1 MAQFNV
7 KANVSISCG
16 TANATIK
23 YTLDGTEPSAS
34 VGEVYSSQFTLYKNT
49 TVKAIAIKD
58 GLLDSDIASNDITVK
73 IPFESSYI
81 QATDNGDSIVYT
93 LTEAAKT
100 MLNNYGSSTR
110 VKFASGGTV
119 FGEMEIA
126 GSYTLT
132 ENKSFTIY
140 VTSSNN
146 VNSDSIEY
154 TVSTLKVKTPIITV
168 V

>member
-7 KANVSISCG
+7 KATVSITCG
-16 TANATIK
+16 TANANIK
-23 YTLDGTEPSAS
+23 YTLDGTAPSAS
-34 VGEVYSSQFTLYKNT
+34 NGQVYSSQFTLYKNA

-73 IPFESSYI
+73 IPFESAYI

-100 MLNNYGSSTR
+100 ILNNYGSSTR
-110 VKFASGGTV
+110 VKFASDGTA
-119 FGEMEIA
+119 FGEMGIT

-140 VTSSNN
+140 VTSDNN
-146 VNSDSIEY
+146 VNSDSVEY
-154 TVSTLKVKTPIITV
+154 TVATLKVKTPTITV
-168 V
+168 A

>member
-1 MAQFNV
+1 MAQFNE
-7 KANVSISCG
+7 KATVSITCG
-16 TANATIK
+16 TANASIK
-23 YTLDGTEPSAS
+23 YTLDGTAPSAS
-34 VGEVYSSQFTLYKNT
+34 NGQVYSSQFTLYKNA

-100 MLNNYGSSTR
+100 ILNNYGSSTR
-110 VKFASGGTV
+110 VKFASDGTA
-119 FGEMEIA
+119 FGEMTVT

-140 VTSSNN
+140 VTSDNN
-146 VNSDSIEY
+146 VNSDSVAF
-154 TVSTLKVKTPIITV
+154 TVSTLKVKTPTITV
-168 V
+168 A